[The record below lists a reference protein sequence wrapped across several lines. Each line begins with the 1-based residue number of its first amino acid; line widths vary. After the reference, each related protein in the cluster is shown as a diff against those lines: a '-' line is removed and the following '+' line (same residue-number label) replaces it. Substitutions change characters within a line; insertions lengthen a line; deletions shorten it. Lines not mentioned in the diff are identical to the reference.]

1 MEIGDL
7 VQRIRL
13 QSKTRFKGSGFNSLA
28 IIVGFDCEGDLLLRY
43 ANPFEGW
50 ENEEDIDY
58 KNAWELVDES
68 S

>member
-7 VQRIRL
+7 VKRKVQRTPS
-13 QSKTRFKGSGFNSLA
+13 SKLKDFNSLA
-28 IIVGFDCEGDLLLRY
+28 IIVGFDAEGDLLLRY
-43 ANPFEGW
+43 ANPFKGW

-68 S
+68 R

>member
-1 MEIGDL
+1 MKIGDL
-7 VQRIRL
+7 VKRKVQRTPS
-13 QSKTRFKGSGFNSLA
+13 SKLKDFNSLA
-28 IIVGFDCEGDLLLRY
+28 IIVGFDYEGDIRLRY

-68 S
+68 R

>member
-1 MEIGDL
+1 MKVGEL

-13 QSKTRFKGSGFNSLA
+13 AESRWSKDFNSLA
-28 IIVGFDCEGDLLLRY
+28 IIVGFDYEGDIRLRY

-58 KNAWELVDES
+58 KSAWELVE
-68 S
+68 

>member
-1 MEIGDL
+1 MKVGDL
-7 VQRIRL
+7 VKRKVQRTFT
-13 QSKTRFKGSGFNSLA
+13 SKFKDCNWLA
-28 IIVGFDCEGDLLLRY
+28 IIVGFYCDGDLLLRY

>member
-7 VQRIRL
+7 VKRKVQRTPS
-13 QSKTRFKGSGFNSLA
+13 SKLKDFNSLA
-28 IIVGFDCEGDLLLRY
+28 IIVGFDYEGDLLLRY
-43 ANPFEGW
+43 ANPFKGW

-68 S
+68 R

>member
-1 MEIGDL
+1 MKVGDL
-7 VQRIRL
+7 VKRKRSREF
-13 QSKTRFKGSGFNSLA
+13 SKLKDFNSLA
-28 IIVGFDCEGDLLLRY
+28 IIVGFDAEGDIRLRY

-68 S
+68 G